1 MNVLHKTVVSSTI
14 LLVFPNEYT
23 PPNNSFV
30 LQIYYYT
37 ENICIECNDNLK
49 RLYILRVCDCK
60 VVYIILL
67 LVVGT
72 LLFVVWRGKISR
84 ARGRTENCLRV
95 SLLQCN
101 PVRMRKGDSIEP
113 ARSSIEP
120 ARGNWSDI
128 SVGSTSVQVGGANLR
143 ATALKP
149 SLCPHSAPLIALTFF
164 SVNLTRVNPHTWC

>member
-1 MNVLHKTVVSSTI
+1 MVVSSTI
-14 LLVFPNEYT
+14 LLVSPNEYT

-67 LVVGT
+67 LVVGA

-128 SVGSTSVQVGGANLR
+128 SVGSTSVQR
-143 ATALKP
+143 A
-149 SLCPHSAPLIALTFF
+149 CWFEEFGPHSSLYLTHYLQMVLTFF
-164 SVNLTRVNPHTWC
+164 SVNLTRVNPHT